1 MKHEIRS
8 GMVGGFGFSFSSL
21 MLYLTYAL
29 CFYVGAKFV
38 HEGRLTFKDVLRVR
52 YTVIHN

>member
-1 MKHEIRS
+1 MKQGIRS

-52 YTVIHN
+52 YTVIHI